1 MSGST
6 RKEGHSSRFHT
17 GYRFVLGK
25 QLREGTAGKRR
36 ENCGL
41 KAFSSAHFGYINT
54 VHDRGQHP
62 DLIRLGPVHVLAGS
76 SPPEVAAADHNS
88 DLHAA
93 LYDFGDLGGDL
104 SHRLLIEAVLFIACE
119 GLPAQLQQNSAHN
132 ILHSFSFLTGTFSAS
147 PVWQNYS
154 IPPCRCA
161 IIFSRYRGQTEAAAE
176 RSPAVRP
183 AYRTSA
189 QIWTG
194 LKKKR
199 NFPWPPPGTGLA
211 PHC

>member
-104 SHRLLIEAVLFIACE
+104 SHRLFIEAVLFIACE

-132 ILHSFSFLTGTFSAS
+132 ILHSFFCCNRLFLPVLSGKIIAS
-147 PVWQNYS
+147 LHADAQSLFPGIRHKQKKQRKDLQTS
-154 IPPCRCA
+154 
-161 IIFSRYRGQTEAAAE
+161 GQHIEHQHKFGQ
-176 RSPAVRP
+176 V
-183 AYRTSA
+183 
-189 QIWTG
+189 
-194 LKKKR
+194 
-199 NFPWPPPGTGLA
+199 
-211 PHC
+211 